1 MQLTDY
7 RRDSQKNNI
16 LKFLCTVLV
25 LIYSLNVVPEEQYGQ
40 ASYYHSKFEGR
51 KAANG
56 SIFSNQEFT
65 CATGKEYPFS
75 TELKVT
81 NTKNN
86 KSVNVIV
93 TDRGSFS
100 RKYPKRKVDLS
111 QKAFRA
117 ISSDGSLREGL
128 LEVKIEVVSLP

>member
-1 MQLTDY
+1 M
-7 RRDSQKNNI
+7 KFICI
-16 LKFLCTVLV
+16 LSAIFF
-25 LIYSLNVVPEEQYGQ
+25 SFSAVPEVQYGK
-40 ASYYHSKFEGR
+40 ASYYHSKFDGR
-51 KAANG
+51 RAADG
-56 SIFSNQEFT
+56 SVFSNQEFT

-86 KSVNVIV
+86 KSINVIV

-100 RKYPKRKVDLS
+100 WKYPDRKVDLS

-117 ISSDGSLREGL
+117 ISSDGGLREGL
-128 LEVKIEVVSLP
+128 LDVKIEVVSLPERNQKN